1 MECLSTIIGFS
12 FTPWAAKGRSPS
24 CASRLAASDL
34 PRLVN
39 RPPADA
45 GRSHYD
51 ALHIPFTDEDSLAG
65 SNVQGVFFIQL
76 IRNNQY
82 SLQRWLPLR
91 LAGLRCSAAN
101 QGRLEG
107 VAR

>member
-1 MECLSTIIGFS
+1 MPG
-12 FTPWAAKGRSPS
+12 A
-24 CASRLAASDL
+24 
-34 PRLVN
+34 
-39 RPPADA
+39 
-45 GRSHYD
+45 SHYD
-51 ALHIPFTDEDSLAG
+51 ALHIPFIDEVSLAG

-76 IRNNQY
+76 FRNNQY
-82 SLQRWLPLR
+82 GLRRWSPLR